1 MSPGNTPSCQA
12 YHTDLRALT
21 SDFATM
27 TQRLKDAIDA
37 LNTLEGLPLEEQ
49 ETLAAEIL
57 ELVESATSHRLQ
69 ARPGVGN
76 EPRPIWERIAERSC
90 DVPDEV
96 WETLPADGAAEVDHY
111 IYGTPK
117 RNT

>member
-1 MSPGNTPSCQA
+1 MSPGNTPSYQA
-12 YHTDLRALT
+12 YHTGLRALT

-27 TQRLKDAIDA
+27 TQRLKEAIDA
-37 LNTLEGLPLEEQ
+37 LNTLEGLPLEDQ
-49 ETLAAEIL
+49 ESLAAEIF
-57 ELVESATSHRLQ
+57 ELVESATSQRLQ
-69 ARPGVGN
+69 TLSGVGN
-76 EPRPIWERIAERSC
+76 KPLPIWERIAERSG

-111 IYGTPK
+111 LYGTPK